1 MAAGCVGVRDNK
13 YGSSC
18 PKTSFSIILDINAPK
33 VMNNIEIDDFPSEV
47 WARVLLNLSTNDFL
61 AVMQA
66 SKRLR
71 AMCASNYIQKS
82 VFAVI
87 REKSTKHGM

>member
-1 MAAGCVGVRDNK
+1 VLVTNK
-13 YGSSC
+13 YGSSFQ
-18 PKTSFSIILDINAPK
+18 KTSFSFILDINAPK

-66 SKRLR
+66 SNRLH
-71 AMCASNYIQKS
+71 AICASNYIQKS
-82 VFAVI
+82 VFNVI